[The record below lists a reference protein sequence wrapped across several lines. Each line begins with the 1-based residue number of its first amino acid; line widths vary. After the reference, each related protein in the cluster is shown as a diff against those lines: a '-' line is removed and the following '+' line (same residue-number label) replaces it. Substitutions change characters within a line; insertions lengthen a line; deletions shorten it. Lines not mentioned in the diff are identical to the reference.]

1 MSKQDSRFR
10 SGSRVSEREKERE
23 KKEEK
28 SEEVTTEEEST
39 STASEVRA
47 VDTYD
52 VTSGVKLT
60 EVETGKMLPG
70 NEPETTSVQTEKDLE
85 SVDEDKG
92 SSKKTRGKSKRDIIS
107 ITGKYTRTQPMTS
120 IRRIEAF
127 DVADDEGGTNKK
139 RLSYEQVV
147 ANIEEGQIYSIVDSN
162 GDSSRLKVV
171 NTPRGKVIT
180 TEKDN
185 SEVNNITGTH
195 LAEYPLDAD
204 TQAAMEAEEAQVK
217 SKKEK
222 EKESKK

>member
-1 MSKQDSRFR
+1 MASMARAK
-10 SGSRVSEREKERE
+10 SEQ
-23 KKEEK
+23 KEEFKVKDQVPEGAGVKK
-28 SEEVTTEEEST
+28 SEEEEST

-92 SSKKTRGKSKRDIIS
+92 SKKTRGKSKRDIIS
-107 ITGKYTRTQPMTS
+107 ITGKYTRMQPMTS

>member
-10 SGSRVSEREKERE
+10 SGSRVSEREKERA

-28 SEEVTTEEEST
+28 TEEETVTEEESTT

-92 SSKKTRGKSKRDIIS
+92 SKKTRGKSKRDIIS
-107 ITGKYTRTQPMTS
+107 ITGKYTRMQPMTS

-127 DVADDEGGTNKK
+127 DV
-139 RLSYEQVV
+139 
-147 ANIEEGQIYSIVDSN
+147 
-162 GDSSRLKVV
+162 
-171 NTPRGKVIT
+171 
-180 TEKDN
+180 
-185 SEVNNITGTH
+185 
-195 LAEYPLDAD
+195 
-204 TQAAMEAEEAQVK
+204 
-217 SKKEK
+217 
-222 EKESKK
+222 